1 MDDIVSLLPVIFF
14 VLALTTVFGKKG
26 KKQQNQQNPQSRLPR
41 SGEPSSPVPPAAAPP
56 KPAGFKYQ
64 EEKYPYA
71 AGGKPAPAAD
81 PLLRRKEELIT
92 RTEGREGAWGD
103 EGREYGQAPGS
114 AAGRRQTADAAEEK
128 KRSQASGK
136 FGIKEPERERQETA
150 PVPTLTPTPA
160 LLPGLDKNS
169 LAYSVVMAEV
179 LGKPRALK
187 GLR

>member
-26 KKQQNQQNPQSRLPR
+26 KKGQNQQNQQNPQSRLPR
-41 SGEPSSPVPPAAAPP
+41 PGEPSSPVPPAATPP
-56 KPAGFKYQ
+56 KPAGFRYQ

-71 AGGKPAPAAD
+71 AEAKPVKAAD

-92 RTEGREGAWGD
+92 RTEGQEGAWGD

-128 KRSQASGK
+128 KRSQAPGK
-136 FGIKEPERERQETA
+136 LGIKEPERERQETA
-150 PVPTLTPTPA
+150 PVPVPA
-160 LLPGLDKNS
+160 FLPGLDKNS
-169 LAYSVVMAEV
+169 LAYSVVMAEI

-187 GLR
+187 PLR